1 MVMAEKKQLVHLSAM
16 ASHHLELE
24 KISVGAKFPFTWLL

>member
-1 MVMAEKKQLVHLSAM
+1 MVIAEKKQLVHLSAM

-24 KISVGAKFPFTWLL
+24 IVSGCTKFPFTWLL